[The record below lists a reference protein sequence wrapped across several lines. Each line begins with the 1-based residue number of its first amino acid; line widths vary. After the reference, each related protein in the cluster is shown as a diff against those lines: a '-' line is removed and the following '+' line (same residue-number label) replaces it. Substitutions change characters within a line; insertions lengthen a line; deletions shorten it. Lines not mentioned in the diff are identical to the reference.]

1 MREIPMGSS
10 GPKQDPKPDPYQ
22 ISPEISKQMT
32 TIIEKL
38 ETVFKTVDSIEIIN
52 DLNRAIASTPPAVA
66 PRLKEHLKSTKD
78 EGSALDN
85 FIRKT
90 YGDKATEY
98 PGFQIQVAAK
108 MAYVAN
114 LSLRA
119 LMKSEQAGSNP
130 DIEGH
135 LQRLLAMQ
143 GIRDELSG
151 DIMFGLQDFP
161 KDIRERLKAEPQGK
175 NPEGKNEFNAYC
187 EFLGSDSKSALK
199 EAIDIQKIKSPEE
212 RKSELSGK
220 YKEHQPTRQKLG

>member
-1 MREIPMGSS
+1 MGSS

-108 MAYVAN
+108 MAYVAIC
-114 LSLRA
+114 L
-119 LMKSEQAGSNP
+119 
-130 DIEGH
+130 
-135 LQRLLAMQ
+135 
-143 GIRDELSG
+143 
-151 DIMFGLQDFP
+151 
-161 KDIRERLKAEPQGK
+161 
-175 NPEGKNEFNAYC
+175 Y
-187 EFLGSDSKSALK
+187 
-199 EAIDIQKIKSPEE
+199 
-212 RKSELSGK
+212 
-220 YKEHQPTRQKLG
+220 EH